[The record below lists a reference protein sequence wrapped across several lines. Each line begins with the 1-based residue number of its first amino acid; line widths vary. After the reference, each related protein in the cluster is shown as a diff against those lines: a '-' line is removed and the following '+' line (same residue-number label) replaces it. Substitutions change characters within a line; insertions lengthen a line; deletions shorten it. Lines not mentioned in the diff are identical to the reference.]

1 MNKLKNFYESNPK
14 KISIIIAISILFIF
28 FILVGIITSTYN
40 DNNNKLTNN
49 INNTEAIQ
57 QNNIN
62 ISTDEILTELNTEF
76 QGFNEYKDKEISLSQ
91 FPVWGN
97 SDEKNL
103 KQLIE
108 LIHKNYTIKKDSIKF
123 NKEENSSYELEFK
136 MSSDDSNVIFEVE
149 LNYDISAKMFK
160 INSLK
165 GKFE

>member
-1 MNKLKNFYESNPK
+1 MNKLKKFYESNPK

-40 DNNNKLTNN
+40 DNNNKSTNN

-91 FPVWGN
+91 FPVW
-97 SDEKNL
+97 
-103 KQLIE
+103 
-108 LIHKNYTIKKDSIKF
+108 
-123 NKEENSSYELEFK
+123 
-136 MSSDDSNVIFEVE
+136 
-149 LNYDISAKMFK
+149 
-160 INSLK
+160 
-165 GKFE
+165 